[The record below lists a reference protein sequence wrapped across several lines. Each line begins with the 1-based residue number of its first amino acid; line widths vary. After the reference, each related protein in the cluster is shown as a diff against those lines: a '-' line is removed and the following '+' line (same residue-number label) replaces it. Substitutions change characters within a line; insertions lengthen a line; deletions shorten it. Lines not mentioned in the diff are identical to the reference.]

1 MAKTAATGD
10 AMREIFVPKGPARG
24 EQKLFIS
31 VNGKNYV
38 LPRGKRSLVPEIVA
52 QEYERSLEAQEAY
65 DSMSERIQRE
75 NE

>member
-1 MAKTAATGD
+1 MAKTETVEN

-24 EQKLFIS
+24 EQTLFIS

-52 QEYERSLEAQEAY
+52 QEFERSLEAQEAY
-65 DSMSERIQRE
+65 DTMSERIRE
-75 NE
+75 KNG